1 MMQVLSTLVFS
12 GAAVAAGGTV
22 WSSVAPQWRRI
33 VRLASGHAEASFAPL
48 SQLVRA
54 EQRIAVRR
62 RSAGSRPAMTLRT
75 REAA

>member
-1 MMQVLSTLVFS
+1 MITQILGTAVFS
-12 GAAVAAGGTV
+12 GAAGAAGVTI

-33 VRLASGHAEASFAPL
+33 VRLAAGHPEQSFAPL

-54 EQRIAVRR
+54 ERRIAVRR
-62 RSAGSRPAMTLRT
+62 PVTVLRPMAEW